1 MAYVNSL
8 FRSGHNIRDEFGMS
22 LALPYSDRIK
32 PEVFNGLDCP
42 SSFRTHRVGMEEFLE
57 EWYDRSAENCN
68 IFENISEVDRYC
80 VTCTVC
86 RHFEKECC
94 SLDFKGPVILNLL
107 KASYHHDGLT
117 TITGLG

>member
-1 MAYVNSL
+1 
-8 FRSGHNIRDEFGMS
+8 MS
-22 LALPYSDRIK
+22 LSLPYSDRIK
-32 PEVFNGLDCP
+32 PGVFNGLECP
-42 SSFRTHRVGMEEFLE
+42 RSFRAHRVGMEEFLE

-117 TITGLG
+117 TITGPG